1 MARKVHKG
9 DIRNT
14 VLRQI
19 KALKE
24 GIDLL
29 ESARDIKA
37 DEVLEYADKD
47 KEKTGRLRNQ
57 IKVINSGLTHLR
69 HALKK
74 LEGYKATTVTK
85 KSHMI
90 PISEVLRIT
99 AKKSK
104 DKDLDKKVVQ
114 FLVDNPNPPD
124 TVVHSWADKQG
135 IGHAIVE
142 AAIYRLATKFAKILA
157 GGKAVKEGVKL
168 SDFDPEEVKAGI
180 KVELEHT
187 PDRDVAERI
196 VLDHLAEF
204 DKYYT
209 HPEYGL
215 LAMEKKMEE
224 GE

>member
-1 MARKVHKG
+1 MARKVNKG

-29 ESARDIKA
+29 ESARDLKA
-37 DEVLEYADKD
+37 DEVIEYAGKD
-47 KEKTGRLRNQ
+47 KAEKLKAQ
-57 IKVINSGLTHLR
+57 IKVIDNGLVHLR
-69 HALKK
+69 LALKK
-74 LEGYKATTVTK
+74 LEKYKSTTVTK
-85 KSHMI
+85 ESHMI
-90 PISEVLRIT
+90 PISRVLHIAAGN
-99 AKKSK
+99 AKS
-104 DKDLDKKVVQ
+104 KDLDKKVVQ

-124 TVVHSWADKQG
+124 TKVHAWAEDQKVNP
-135 IGHAIVE
+135 AIVE
-142 AAIYRLATKFAKILA
+142 AAIYRLATKFSKILT
-157 GGKAVKEGVKL
+157 GGKSTKEGVKL
-168 SDFDPEEVKAGI
+168 SDFDPKEVKAGI

-209 HPEYGL
+209 HPEFGL
-215 LAMEKKMEE
+215 LAMEKKMETSE
-224 GE
+224 